1 MSAVGVRNFGSFQ
14 VPGSS
19 LVFQRDTGRQAYKRV
34 LEVASGCEYGT
45 RLHHPP
51 SSSSSPRLR
60 YGATL
65 VGPPDLLPHFPFG
78 PLRLRPPSYEKLG
91 LFLSMTPRIHS
102 TNIFL
107 EQRPKITIISN
118 SHLLSGV
125 GPRCRWTGRT
135 GRREELAGDAF
146 SGPPRRRTGSSRHL
160 PPRQGSST
168 SRRHRGI

>member
-19 LVFQRDTGRQAYKRV
+19 LVFRRDTGRQAYKRV

-91 LFLSMTPRIHS
+91 YIPFYDTSSSFDKH
-102 TNIFL
+102 IFRGKTKDHNL
-107 EQRPKITIISN
+107 QQFPPAI
-118 SHLLSGV
+118 
-125 GPRCRWTGRT
+125 RCWPS
-135 GRREELAGDAF
+135 L
-146 SGPPRRRTGSSRHL
+146 
-160 PPRQGSST
+160 
-168 SRRHRGI
+168 